1 MKNEESNISNFKQ
14 EILGGNKPE
23 SIHLSS
29 FDDELD
35 VNNYFYLMAIK
46 LMTINKFFQ
55 SKIKRQYA

>member
-14 EILGGNKPE
+14 EILGGTKPE